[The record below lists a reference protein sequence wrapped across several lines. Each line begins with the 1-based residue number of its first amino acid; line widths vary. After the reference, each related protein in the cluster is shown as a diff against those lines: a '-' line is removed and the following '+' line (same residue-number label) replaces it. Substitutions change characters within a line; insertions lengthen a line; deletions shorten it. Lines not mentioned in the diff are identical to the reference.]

1 MPEQTGR
8 FEWLKVMTTVFLAV
22 VLSLL
27 TVGLVYSVYEFFN
40 SMAYTEAKDWPA
52 VLPSLALVLAVLAG
66 MVWAV
71 MVFGVLRIVLSAHT
85 HVENMAGEIGRL
97 ETLLEDQAS
106 SARKLVDLASL
117 SDQTKSLLYR
127 DREVEAFREMMHSML
142 VRQDYKM
149 AEELIAGIEKRPSM
163 ALDAAVMRQEL
174 EATRQASI
182 EGKIDLAIG
191 RVEEIIAKSDWPRAV
206 REAARMTAAFPHNA
220 KILALPQ
227 HIEEARMKHKRDLL
241 QNYGEAVR
249 KNDVDASIELLKE
262 LDRYLSPQEAA
273 ALQDSARGVFKA
285 HLHNLGVQFAIRVAE
300 KQWKEAITAG
310 EEIMREFPNSRMA
323 HEVRAKM
330 DLLNERAG
338 VVPGDA
344 KA

>member
-8 FEWLKVMTTVFLAV
+8 FEWLRVVTTVFLTV
-22 VLSLL
+22 VLTLL
-27 TVGLVYSVYEFFN
+27 FVGLVYSVSDLVRKGMDTYPEN
-40 SMAYTEAKDWPA
+40 WLS
-52 VLPSLALVLAVLAG
+52 VLPSVVLVLGVLAG

-85 HVENMAGEIGRL
+85 HIEDMAGDMGRL
-97 ETLLEDQAS
+97 ETLLEDQAN

-117 SDQTKSLLYR
+117 SDQAKSLLYR
-127 DREVEAFREMMHSML
+127 DREVEATREMVHSML

-149 AEELIAGIEKRPSM
+149 AEELIAGVEKRPSM
-163 ALDAAVMRQEL
+163 ALDGAVMRQEL
-174 EATRQASI
+174 ETTKQASI

-191 RVEEIIAKSDWPRAV
+191 RVEEIIVKADWPRAV
-206 REAARMTAAFPHNA
+206 REAARMKAAFPHNA
-220 KILALPQ
+220 KIAALPQ

-273 ALQDSARGVFKA
+273 ALQDSARGMFKA

-300 KQWKEAITAG
+300 KQWKEAIVAG
-310 EEIMREFPNSRMA
+310 EEIIKEFPNSRMA

-330 DLLNERAG
+330 DLLNEHAG
-338 VVPGDA
+338 AA